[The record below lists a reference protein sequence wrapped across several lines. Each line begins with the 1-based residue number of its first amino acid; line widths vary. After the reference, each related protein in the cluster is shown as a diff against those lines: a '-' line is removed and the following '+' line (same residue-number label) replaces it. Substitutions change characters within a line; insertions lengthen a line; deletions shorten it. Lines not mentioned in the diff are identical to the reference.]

1 MGEKEGD
8 RDVVIED
15 NFEDRVK
22 EEVGGKKVVDV
33 KVDEAAADGF
43 WVWFGVDED
52 AAAVWLDVIFVETV
66 DDEIEVDVRLKVPFP
81 GWIAVDIAVLE
92 GPALPVPCNDEGAA
106 PTIVEALI
114 QTPTAIELKLVTAV
128 IAIVVNP
135 LPIPIVPFPI
145 VPFPTTGFIIV
156 EVIIACPEYW
166 PHTPPSPPR
175 NDRSATLKVALP
187 PSLNPDKH
195 PFAALSNP
203 IPVPDPTVRVEEQ
216 RQLAWFEPERVRKP
230 GVWFTQPRIMFCT
243 MLQHCWFSICV
254 SVIVGGGWVMMAGGG
269 TYAESVEVEGP

>member
-52 AAAVWLDVIFVETV
+52 AAAVWLTVAFVEAAV
-66 DDEIEVDVRLKVPFP
+66 DETDVDVRLEVPFT
-81 GWIAVDIAVLE
+81 GWLVVLIAVLE
-92 GPALPVPCNDEGAA
+92 APALPVPWNDEDAA
-106 PTIVEALI
+106 PTIVEVLL
-114 QTPTAIELKLVTAV
+114 QTSTAIELKLVTTV

-135 LPIPIVPFPI
+135 LPFPI
-145 VPFPTTGFIIV
+145 VPLPITGFIIV
-156 EVIIACPEYW
+156 ELIIGCPEYW
-166 PHTPPSPPR
+166 PHIPPSPPR
-175 NDRSATLKVALP
+175 NDRSATLKVVLP
-187 PSLNPDKH
+187 PSLNADKH
-195 PFAALSNP
+195 PSATLSNP
-203 IPVPDPTVRVEEQ
+203 IPVPDPMARVEEQ
-216 RQLAWFEPERVRKP
+216 RQLAWFEPERVKKP

-254 SVIVGGGWVMMAGGG
+254 SVIVDGGWVMMTGGG
-269 TYAESVEVEGP
+269 TYTDSVEAEEP